1 MMKSSP
7 LASWLRDDPI
17 VITGIGAFSAAGADM
32 SSLWDAAIAGRISAT
47 ERIFGD
53 GPELSRFAVC
63 AAPAVDVTLPELR
76 PFRKMDRCV
85 QAAWLAAAAA
95 WKQADIAGAYAPERI
110 GLIVGTSRGPLVKR
124 TENLDDRQN
133 RRVSPSLA
141 ADTAYASVSGALAQA
156 FKCKGPGATV
166 SATCAS
172 AAFAIAFA
180 AEQIVLGNA
189 DAMLV
194 GGTEAPLQAAMLAQL
209 KATGVLAVHEDP
221 ARACRPFDVDRT
233 GLVLGEGS
241 AFLILESERT
251 SSARRIPALARLAGW
266 ATHVDDSGRAGV
278 NPLGTGLMHVM
289 RCALEI
295 AGLRPDEIDYI
306 NAHGT
311 GTRLNDAAEAQAV
324 FGIFGGAVPCT
335 SMKPITGHC
344 LGATP
349 ALEAVVCVEALN
361 RQLIPPTANCERQ
374 DPLCPINALPL
385 KAQPAKLAAAMSN
398 SVGFWGY
405 CASLIFRAV

>member
-1 MMKSSP
+1 M
-7 LASWLRDDPI
+7 LY
-17 VITGIGAFSAAGADM
+17 
-32 SSLWDAAIAGRISAT
+32 
-47 ERIFGD
+47 
-53 GPELSRFAVC
+53 
-63 AAPAVDVTLPELR
+63 LPEAYSL
-76 PFRKMDRCV
+76 FRKMDRCV
-85 QAAWLAAAAA
+85 QVAT
-95 WKQADIAGAYAPERI
+95 AGAGGGGLKADRYRGKLSAPERI

-233 GLVLGEGS
+233 GLVLGEG
-241 AFLILESERT
+241 
-251 SSARRIPALARLAGW
+251 G
-266 ATHVDDSGRAGV
+266 
-278 NPLGTGLMHVM
+278 
-289 RCALEI
+289 
-295 AGLRPDEIDYI
+295 
-306 NAHGT
+306 
-311 GTRLNDAAEAQAV
+311 
-324 FGIFGGAVPCT
+324 
-335 SMKPITGHC
+335 
-344 LGATP
+344 
-349 ALEAVVCVEALN
+349 
-361 RQLIPPTANCERQ
+361 
-374 DPLCPINALPL
+374 NALPR
-385 KAQPAKLAAAMSN
+385 S
-398 SVGFWGY
+398 
-405 CASLIFRAV
+405 